1 MVLIVEL
8 LLLFKSNF
16 YVFFLIINFLIINF
30 LVVISLLMIINHNYR
45 DIMRDIIEYMI
56 KEDCGFGDITS
67 NTLIPVD
74 KIFEA
79 RLKSKEDG
87 VLAGIEII
95 KNLVSDYGIDIIS
108 SMNDGDKIK
117 KGDLL
122 LEIKGNA
129 RTILLLER
137 TMLNLL
143 MWMSGVA
150 TATNNVVEKVKKINP
165 NIRVAGTRKTSP
177 ALQKFDKVA
186 ISIGGGDT
194 HRFALDDMV
203 LIKDNHIA
211 VVGSVKEALLLAKS
225 KVSFSKK
232 IEIEV
237 ENLSDALIACE
248 NGADI
253 VMLDNMGP
261 SEVIEVL
268 TVLDDKNLRN
278 NILIEVS
285 GGINEDNILDYAECD
300 VDIISLGSLTH
311 STPSLNFSLDMD

>member
-1 MVLIVEL
+1 M
-8 LLLFKSNF
+8 K
-16 YVFFLIINFLIINF
+16 
-30 LVVISLLMIINHNYR
+30 
-45 DIMRDIIEYMI
+45 DIIEYML
-56 KEDCGFGDITS
+56 KEDCGFGDVTS
-67 NTLIPVD
+67 NALIPED

-79 RLKSKEDG
+79 RLKSKDDG
-87 VLAGIEII
+87 ILAGINII
-95 KNLVSDYGIDIIS
+95 KKLFLDYGIEIIS
-108 SMNDGDKIK
+108 SMNDGDEIQ

-122 LEIKGNA
+122 LELKGNA

-137 TMLNLL
+137 TALNLL
-143 MWMSGVA
+143 MRMSGVA
-150 TATNNVVEKVKKINP
+150 TATNRVVTKVKSVNP
-165 NIRVAGTRKTSP
+165 KVRVAGTRKTSP
-177 ALQKFDKVA
+177 ALQQFDKIA

-211 VVGSVKEALLLAKS
+211 VVGSVKEALEIAKS

-237 ENLSDALIACE
+237 ENVSDAIIACE

-253 VMLDNMGP
+253 VMLDNMTP
-261 SEVIEVL
+261 SGVDSTLNSLIDEG
-268 TVLDDKNLRN
+268 LRSN
-278 NILIEVS
+278 VLIEIS
-285 GGINEDNILDYAECD
+285 GGIDEDNILDYARSD